1 MTEPEKTTAATIKR
15 YLPAALAVGGVAAGA
30 VATGNA
36 DALGVPDWMIE
47 EIRKWGP
54 AAVLIGIFLYYVP
67 RDLVFKFVVSQ
78 QKQAEALTKISDAME
93 SIAGR
98 ESRMEQTVAECL
110 INDRILVSRV
120 EGVSREVQDVQSQ
133 MATGF
138 SDIRKLI
145 IDGQKVSQ

>member
-1 MTEPEKTTAATIKR
+1 MTEPEKIAGGATIKR
-15 YLPAALAVGGVAAGA
+15 YLPAAIAVGGVAAG
-30 VATGNA
+30 VAAGA
-36 DALGVPDWMIE
+36 DVLGVPDWMVE

-145 IDGQKVSQ
+145 IDGQKISQ